1 MRQTRQRRRCG
12 ALTEH
17 HTGFLIWEFPTVY
30 ISQKLR
36 VAKYLGEDRY
46 PCIYPVLTWSWTI
59 VGANIVLWGVVL
71 MLHAAGTSFGAIFA
85 LRILLGTAT
94 SIRYHEAPALTMTGM
109 LESCV
114 APILILIISMFYKKN
129 EQATRISWFYVM
141 VRAPVLCIHVCLT
154 NSHPERPDPDFWRIC
169 GICESLANY
178 CGAHAQSSV
187 RASPSTKDT
196 SSRRTK
202 LFTSY

>member
-46 PCIYPVLTWSWTI
+46 SCIYPVLTWSWTI
-59 VGANIVLWGVVL
+59 LGANIVLWGVVL

-141 VRAPVLCIHVCLT
+141 VRAPVLCIRSASLIRIQNGLT
-154 NSHPERPDPDFWRIC
+154 QIFGGFVAYVSRWRTTA
-169 GICESLANY
+169 GHMLSLLS
-178 CGAHAQSSV
+178 GH
-187 RASPSTKDT
+187 
-196 SSRRTK
+196 
-202 LFTSY
+202 LL